1 MTTVRFKTR
10 VRVLALVTLLAT
22 GLAYS
27 LEQQAQR
34 DYLALFEACNATYDA
49 LPIGQPEP
57 ADWRARCDLNT
68 PGSDI
73 VRALQALD
81 RTQLG
86 LFAAVALCLA
96 VLAVPIAIYLRRRP
110 GGTSTQG

>member
-1 MTTVRFKTR
+1 MTTVRFKNR
-10 VRVLALVTLLAT
+10 MRVLALVMLFAA

-34 DYLALFEACNATYDA
+34 NYLAVFEACNAAYDA
-49 LPIGQPEP
+49 LPVGQPEP

-96 VLAVPIAIYLRRRP
+96 VLAVPIAVYLRRRVLP
-110 GGTSTQG
+110 AVPD